1 MTRMLSCC
9 ALTLLFGA
17 LLLPSQALADPIVF
31 GSRASFTAAF
41 STTLVDDYSH
51 SGYAAGD
58 VSNSSDLDLHTDAH
72 MSGVLGETQYHTT
85 GRPDFNIVFAQT
97 EDAKYCAGCNG
108 SFLLT
113 FQNTSV
119 GEAAGVGGVA
129 FDFSNSQRE
138 LLYGATV
145 TFGDGSVAHY
155 GLPFATTGLA
165 RDTPGFFGIAA
176 TQLITSIHF
185 GPNQGATVADFGSF
199 SLDNLTLGGGT
210 LAPTPEP
217 GTLLLVATGI
227 GAALRARRRQTPT
240 SRERSEA

>member
-1 MTRMLSCC
+1 MLSCG
-9 ALTLLFGA
+9 ALTLVLGA
-17 LLLPSQALADPIVF
+17 LVLPSQALADPIIF

-41 STTLVDDYSH
+41 GTTLVDDYSR
-51 SGYAAGD
+51 SGYASGD
-58 VSNSSDLDLHTDAH
+58 VSNSADIDIHTDAH
-72 MSGVLGETQYHTT
+72 MSSVFGETQYHTT
-85 GRPDFNIVFAQT
+85 GRTDFNIVFAQP

-119 GEAAGVGGVA
+119 GDAAGVRGVA

-155 GLPFATTGLA
+155 ALPFATTGFA

-176 TQLITSIHF
+176 PKLITSIHF
-185 GPNQGATVADFGSF
+185 GPNQGATVSDSGSF
-199 SLDNLTLGGGT
+199 ALDNLTLGGGDLT
-210 LAPTPEP
+210 PTPEP
-217 GTLLLVATGI
+217 GSLLLVATGI
-227 GAALRARRRQTPT
+227 AAAFRARRQHPGT
-240 SRERSEA
+240 

>member
-17 LLLPSQALADPIVF
+17 LLLPSQALADPIIF

-51 SGYAAGD
+51 PGYTAGD
-58 VSNSSDLDLHTDAH
+58 VSNSTDLDIHTDAH
-72 MSGVLGETQYHTT
+72 MSSVFGETQYHTT
-85 GRPDFNIVFAQT
+85 GRSDFNIVFAQT

-113 FQNTSV
+113 FENTSV
-119 GEAAGVGGVA
+119 GDAAGVRGVA

-155 GLPFATTGLA
+155 ALPFATTGFA
-165 RDTPGFFGIAA
+165 RDTPGFFGLAA

-185 GPNQGATVADFGSF
+185 GLNQGATVDDSGSF
-199 SLDNLTLGGGT
+199 SLDNLTLGGGD
-210 LAPTPEP
+210 LASTPEP
-217 GTLLLVATGI
+217 GSLLLVATGI
-227 GAALRARRRQTPT
+227 GAVFRARRRHPRT
-240 SRERSEA
+240 